1 MALSL
6 TDLPEVFKLMPT
18 SSILLALLAL
28 CGVLFAVYRRL
39 LPQPI
44 PGIPYDRKSAQ
55 RLLGDAPDML
65 REVYKFQAPLCQVFV
80 QPWLLLADSV
90 EARDIMMRRPEF
102 DRSNFITDGLSPLD
116 GFHARMKTGL
126 VWKTTRTWLQDLIG
140 PTFLNN
146 IAGPRIYQNMLHL
159 VDFWQTKARLA
170 NGRPF
175 DVNEDLNHS
184 AFDGMLSI
192 LFDENFKHTALG
204 PQIQA
209 VSQLDPSSVET
220 GLNGEAKF
228 PEGQLNE
235 FIAGIYET
243 VDAIDKVTKSMS
255 PTFAMW
261 WLRQTPRFKKIIA
274 IKNQVVR
281 EQTQAA
287 LERLLATGK
296 TETAIEYMLMREKK
310 AAEKQGQ
317 KANYEIQL
325 CWRRLLISGT
335 CVVRSRTSKLSCGTR
350 CKRLTLPRMQKGV
363 PRADPK
369 ASYGIVHRADQC
381 CLRLRSREESHGSV

>member
-6 TDLPEVFKLMPT
+6 SDLPEVFKLMPT
-18 SSILLALLAL
+18 SSVLLALLAL

-65 REVYKFQAPLCQVFV
+65 REVGVTRELNMWLVKQVYKFQAPLCQVFV
-80 QPWLLLADSV
+80 QPFSQPWLLLADSV

-146 IAGPRIYQNMLHL
+146 IAGPRIYQNTLHL

-184 AFDGMLSI
+184 VFDGMLSI

-243 VDAIDKVTKSMS
+243 VDAVDKVTKSMS

-261 WLRQTPRFKKIIA
+261 WLRQTPGFKKIIA

-310 AAEKQGQ
+310 AAEKQGR
-317 KANYEIQL
+317 KANYENPIML
-325 CWRRLLISGT
+325 EEVRWPFPLNCIYHCVLHSLYSLLISGT
-335 CVVRSRTSKLSCGTR
+335 CVIRSRVSL
-350 CKRLTLPRMQKGV
+350 
-363 PRADPK
+363 
-369 ASYGIVHRADQC
+369 
-381 CLRLRSREESHGSV
+381 